1 MDFTFRFVA
10 FMLAAMKRPV
20 LASLILFALSMPV
33 RAVDGPKEDDFLIFD
48 KIEEDQRATP
58 ALPLPA
64 PEPSAPAS
72 ARKLPGALTASIRT
86 VLLDVPDKS
95 FASARLSTLK
105 AEAVQQGTQ
114 AQPVIVFESATVSLQ
129 AALEKASAWVVAGN
143 EKFPDGVTLKVSAQG
158 GYGAHEHDSA
168 GAASAILLDA
178 IGNGRTL
185 DPEIVIIGGVNEK
198 GHVTAAGRLATRLRT
213 LETDPPPP
221 AIGVPMVSE
230 VEVRDL
236 ALMDEMEVLAR
247 QQIISLVSLDD
258 AQAIAAKDK
267 PERVAKAFALFAS
280 VREAAAKTPI
290 KVLLKSPKFLQR
302 LQEITTAMP
311 NHLSAKLLLLAA
323 GNKVPG
329 RITFAT
335 SRQAILKA
343 IKPFVNVSSTNR
355 PPKEIQLAATEGGN
369 VLLRMQP
376 KVHPAVERYLVS
388 MKAYLRAVNNYLDI
402 PPNDSRANKMRAA
415 AMADINKKLADV
427 ELEKGK
433 LDKQEVQL
441 Q

>member
-1 MDFTFRFVA
+1 
-10 FMLAAMKRPV
+10 MKRLLFSS
-20 LASLILFALSMPV
+20 LAILALCPSV
-33 RAVDGPKEDDFLIFD
+33 QGQEGPKEDDFLFFD
-48 KIEEDQRATP
+48 KIEEDQRAAP

-64 PEPSAPAS
+64 PEPAAPAS
-72 ARKLPGALTASIRT
+72 QRKLPGGTTATVRT

-105 AEAVQQGTQ
+105 AEAVQQGTRTE
-114 AQPVIVFESATVSLQ
+114 PVIVFESATITLQ
-129 AALEKASAWVVAGN
+129 SSLEKAAAWVIAGN
-143 EKFPDGVTLKVSAQG
+143 GKFPDGVTLKVSAEG
-158 GYGAHEHDSA
+158 GYGAHEHDAA

-178 IGNGRTL
+178 IGNGRAL
-185 DPEIVIIGGVNEK
+185 DPDTVIIGGVNEK
-198 GHVTAAGRLATRLRT
+198 GHITAAGRLATRLRT
-213 LETDPPPP
+213 LEADPGPP

-247 QQIISLVSLDD
+247 HQIISLVSLDD
-258 AQAIAAKDK
+258 ARAIAGKDK
-267 PERVAKAFALFAS
+267 PERVVKAFTLFAS
-280 VREAAAKTPI
+280 VREAAARTPVKT
-290 KVLLKSPKFLQR
+290 LLKSPKFLQR
-302 LQEITTAMP
+302 LQEITAAMP

-323 GNKVPG
+323 SNKVPG

-355 PPKEIQLAATEGGN
+355 PGKEIQVAATEGGN

-376 KVHPAVERYLVS
+376 KVHPAVERYLIA
-388 MKAYLRAVNNYLDI
+388 MKAYLRAVNNYFDL
-402 PPNDSRANKMRAA
+402 PTEPRAAKMRAD
-415 AMADINKKLADV
+415 AMGQITKLLADV
-427 ELEKGK
+427 QTEKEK
-433 LDKQEVQL
+433 LDKQEGQI